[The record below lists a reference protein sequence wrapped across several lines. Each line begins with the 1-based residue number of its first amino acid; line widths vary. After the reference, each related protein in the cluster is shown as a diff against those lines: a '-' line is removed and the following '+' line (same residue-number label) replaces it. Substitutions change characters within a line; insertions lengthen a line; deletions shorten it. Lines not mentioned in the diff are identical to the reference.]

1 MPNKTDMPPLPP
13 KAPGRNKY
21 RHRHQQGVILVCEDE
36 KAQELLYEALN
47 AIRTC
52 KIKVVVT

>member
-1 MPNKTDMPPLPP
+1 MPNETELPPLPA
-13 KAPGRNKY
+13 KAPGKNRF

-36 KAQELLYEALN
+36 TAQALLYEALN